1 VYTRS
6 GDIEAGKRYGGCCR
20 GDRRNASQDVKSD
33 ADATPQTVLSHSP
46 FMIPPGRVKHQP
58 SSALCADEPQ
68 CPDVPV
74 RTLPKTGGDLSPL
87 RPRQRLLCRWLCASG
102 TSRITTPCRPP
113 LPLQP
118 PWSLQQRRAT
128 APVQG
133 PAARKSNASG
143 FRCEAARCCTRAH
156 TEADQNAPWRAAQW
170 RRDDHPLPVLPA

>member
-6 GDIEAGKRYGGCCR
+6 GDIEAGKRYAGCCR
-20 GDRRNASQDVKSD
+20 GDRRNASDDEKSD
-33 ADATPQTVLSHSP
+33 TDATPQTVLSHSP

-68 CPDVPV
+68 CPDVPMYA
-74 RTLPKTGGDLSPL
+74 LPETGGDLSPL
-87 RPRQRLLCRWLCASG
+87 RPWQRLLCRWLCLSG
-102 TSRITTPCRPP
+102 TIGVAAPCRPT

-118 PWSLQQRRAT
+118 PRSLQQRRAT
-128 APVQG
+128 APLPG

-156 TEADQNAPWRAAQW
+156 TEAAQSAPRRAAQW
-170 RRDDHPLPVLPA
+170 RRDDPPLPFLPA